1 MDSFLAAKAEDIIS
15 CTGFSRRLIRTYMQQ
30 FAIPEDHVLH
40 LCAAFVMAHMDVS
53 DIQLP
58 DFTSSTLKRHV
69 VAVCKLTCLEGEE
82 LAFFFKEEPMSRRT
96 IHRRR

>member
-15 CTGFSRRLIRTYMQQ
+15 CTGFSLRLIRTYMQQ

-58 DFTSSTLKRHV
+58 IVMRVLSSLPVRSSATLSLFVNSCMMFH
-69 VAVCKLTCLEGEE
+69 L
-82 LAFFFKEEPMSRRT
+82 
-96 IHRRR
+96 

>member
-1 MDSFLAAKAEDIIS
+1 MHGVQSA
-15 CTGFSRRLIRTYMQQ
+15 THPHMQQ

-58 DFTSSTLKRHV
+58 IVMRGLFGVDFTSSTLKRHV
-69 VAVCKLTCLEGEE
+69 VAVCKFVHDDPALLIQQ
-82 LAFFFKEEPMSRRT
+82 FKA
-96 IHRRR
+96 IQ